1 VHLGILTGRDWLAG
15 LGLALVTVRPQIAI
29 LLGIPF
35 LFRRRSVF
43 LWFCLGA
50 AALGFV
56 SLLLLGWEGV
66 LAFLNLMLVSAGGEF
81 YGMHESAMVNLVGLL
96 TRIIPDS
103 GANLIHWIGWG
114 TYLGAILVLCLVWIR
129 NQVLDERHFALAVIL
144 SVFFAPHLHYHDLAL
159 LLIPLVGLMSLVVR
173 KGEVDQKTAALLPM
187 IVSLSL
193 LLGSLIPVL
202 KYNLP
207 CLLMVFLALA
217 LWFPA
222 SNLSWRSKKDEIL
235 P

>member
-1 VHLGILTGRDWLAG
+1 
-15 LGLALVTVRPQIAI
+15 
-29 LLGIPF
+29 
-35 LFRRRSVF
+35 
-43 LWFCLGA
+43 
-50 AALGFV
+50 
-56 SLLLLGWEGV
+56 
-66 LAFLNLMLVSAGGEF
+66 
-81 YGMHESAMVNLVGLL
+81 MVNLVGLL